1 MMATTYEMMLQ
12 MLSGVNPKS
21 VNAMQDL
28 SSYLFNPQ
36 YGITGDTYES
46 SYVLPAPYVSNTQ
59 RLDSY
64 LNSTNPLWR
73 DTARGILDGTLDEA
87 SAVAALYNGLGFTY
101 ETEVKQGL
109 NLDGIRS
116 AVKEMFDEKE
126 RDMAARIKYDQDL
139 LEAEAGN
146 VFGKAGL
153 PQPTEEFTA
162 ETMPVSDDLMAFFS
176 RLQKMQGDLANKKR
190 DVSGAAKLAEQR
202 MLAQITP
209 SGKGQDRSAVFVPQ
223 SEDQARDLAR
233 QIGVDEDW
241 LAGIYNETTSSSWEW
256 DDEKQIYTWQ
266 KPSAEEVR
274 RAWSSRMNNEIL
286 EEGAAVYD
294 FGKDD
299 LEARRAKKVV
309 GTSVQ
314 DMGGRESAETEREN
328 RKMLG
333 KAVQESVQP
342 ERDDYARLQ
351 KQLLVN
357 QAMGANRLL
366 GEKIALEM
374 QGRNPL
380 TEALRRRA
388 LGLQGM

>member
-1 MMATTYEMMLQ
+1 MATAYEMMLQ
-12 MLSGVNPKS
+12 MLGGVNPKS
-21 VNAMQDL
+21 VNTMQDL

-46 SYVLPAPYVSNTQ
+46 SYVLPAPYVPNTP
-59 RLDSY
+59 RLDTY
-64 LNSTNPLWR
+64 ANSTNQLWR
-73 DTARGILDGTLDEA
+73 DTARGIMDGTLDEA

-139 LEAEAGN
+139 LESEAGN

-153 PQPTEEFTA
+153 PQPTEEFDVTN
-162 ETMPVSDDLMAFFS
+162 MPVSDDLMAFFS
-176 RLQKMQGDLANKKR
+176 RLQKMQGDLTNKQK
-190 DVSGAAKLAEQR
+190 DVAGAAKLAEQR
-202 MLAQITP
+202 MLAKITP
-209 SGKGQDRSAVFVPQ
+209 SAKTGGAKEVPKYKSRIDLGSRLDIGSKVDVSDKVNLEGEVDRRV
-223 SEDQARDLAR
+223 
-233 QIGVDEDW
+233 
-241 LAGIYNETTSSSWEW
+241 
-256 DDEKQIYTWQ
+256 
-266 KPSAEEVR
+266 
-274 RAWSSRMNNEIL
+274 
-286 EEGAAVYD
+286 
-294 FGKDD
+294 DD
-299 LEARRAKKVV
+299 LWFGGV
-309 GTSVQ
+309 
-314 DMGGRESAETEREN
+314 GREGLSESDADKREN

-333 KAVQESVQP
+333 RAVQESVQP
-342 ERDDYARLQ
+342 QRDEYERLQ
-351 KQLLVN
+351 RQLLVN

-366 GEKIALEM
+366 GEKIALGM

>member
-1 MMATTYEMMLQ
+1 MATAYEMMLQ
-12 MLSGVNPKS
+12 MLGGVNPKS
-21 VNAMQDL
+21 VNTMQDL

-46 SYVLPAPYVSNTQ
+46 SYVLPAPYVPNTP
-59 RLDSY
+59 RLDTY
-64 LNSTNPLWR
+64 ANSTNQLWR
-73 DTARGILDGTLDEA
+73 DTARGIMDGTLDEA

-139 LEAEAGN
+139 LESEASN

-176 RLQKMQGDLANKKR
+176 RLQRMQGDLTNKQK
-190 DVSGAAKLAEQR
+190 DVAGAAKLAEQR
-202 MLAQITP
+202 MLAKITP
-209 SGKGQDRSAVFVPQ
+209 SGKGSDRSSIFVPT
-223 SEDQARDLAR
+223 SEEQARQLAQ

-241 LAGIYNETTSSSWEW
+241 LAGIYNDMTYGSWKW
-256 DDEKQIYTWQ
+256 DDKAERYVWK
-266 KPSAEEVR
+266 KPTTEEMR
-274 RAWSSRMNNEIL
+274 RGWESRMKNEIL
-286 EEGAAVYD
+286 EEGAAWYD
-294 FGKDD
+294 FGQDD
-299 LEARRAKKVV
+299 LEARRAKKVI
-309 GTSVQ
+309 GTTV
-314 DMGGRESAETEREN
+314 DEYGGKESPETEREN

-342 ERDDYARLQ
+342 QRDDYAKLQ

-366 GEKIALEM
+366 GEKIALGM
-374 QGRNPL
+374 QGRTPL